1 MRRAVSMSRFSRYA
15 SGPGDRTGSV
25 LVIVL
30 VTILFATVALV
41 AFVEKAGDDLMVEA
55 REAAARRLRKDAY
68 SALEVTLGVLED
80 FRLVNGALR
89 SPAEGWSEPLAFAG
103 WEPADGYEVEVTFDD
118 ESGKLSLPHAEL
130 VTLVNLFHGWGM
142 AQTDAERLADALL
155 GWMKKDHVPSSA
167 RPPDY
172 DQGPLPYLAPLRPMR
187 SYSELQAIDYARD
200 VFYDEKGQPTELWH
214 RFVAAVSLFDFKETN
229 LNGLNSTLLSDLGI
243 IDAAQ
248 QRQFEDFR
256 NGTGSR
262 ARQGPGFFESTADAA
277 SVLGTQ
283 TASGYGTQISALRIN
298 VTVRQGRTE
307 FKLSVV
313 VAPSGGAK
321 VVQEVATNTSLTTP
335 GDPASTPAVVPSGSE
350 GENQAATKKL
360 NYPFTLL
367 EIKENAEISAVSPT
381 PTKA

>member
-1 MRRAVSMSRFSRYA
+1 MLSRLSRYA
-15 SGPGDRTGSV
+15 ARRGDRAGSV

-30 VTILFATVALV
+30 VTILFATMALV

-89 SPAEGWSEPLAFAG
+89 SPAEGWSEPLEFAG
-103 WEPADGYEVEVTFDD
+103 WEPADGHEVEITFDD

-142 AQTDAERLADALL
+142 PQADAERLADALL

-167 RPPDY
+167 HQPDY

-187 SYSELQAIDYARD
+187 SYSELQAIDFARD

-243 IDAAQ
+243 IDAVQ
-248 QRQFEDFR
+248 QKQFEDFR

-283 TASGYGTQISALRIN
+283 TATGYGTQISALRIN

-321 VVQEVATNTSLTTP
+321 AVQEVATNTNITTP
-335 GDPASTPAVVPSGSE
+335 GDPASASAVVPSGSD
-350 GENQAATKKL
+350 GEKQAATKKL

>member
-1 MRRAVSMSRFSRYA
+1 MSRFSRYA
-15 SGPGDRTGSV
+15 AWPGRRAGSV

-167 RPPDY
+167 HQPDY

-298 VTVRQGRTE
+298 VTGRQGRTE
-307 FKLSVV
+307 FRLSVV

-321 VVQEVATNTSLTTP
+321 AVQEVATNTSLTTP
-335 GDPASTPAVVPSGSE
+335 GDPSSTPAVVPSASE
-350 GENQAATKKL
+350 GENQAGAKKL